1 MSTQPEALRIAE
13 ALEAFEWNNYDAAA
27 EIRRLYQSEREAWR
41 HADEL
46 EQERKRLHD
55 ANTELLEAC
64 KAFSDYVHME
74 QSATDGAVTYSNTQI
89 NRLVFMAR
97 AAISKATS
105 APYNAAR
112 IAWELERTA
121 IGDES
126 WNANPWVWVVEFK
139 RVQP

>member
-55 ANTELLEAC
+55 ANTELLEAL
-64 KAFSDYVHME
+64 KELLDREWQDDEGDF
-74 QSATDGAVTYSNTQI
+74 
-89 NRLVFMAR
+89 RLEMARNHAR
-97 AAISKATS
+97 AAIA
-105 APYNAAR
+105 NAQG
-112 IAWELERTA
+112 ET
-121 IGDES
+121 
-126 WNANPWVWVVEFK
+126 K
-139 RVQP
+139 